1 MFKVY
6 ILTRSAVVTYL
17 VNCSDIILRLYYL
30 KIGFRNARHIN
41 SLSHCKDM
49 LHRSLKSKVVYKASC
64 SRDCDNFYMDETK
77 RRLHDR
83 KTEHFK
89 APTKSCQA
97 SAIADHITS
106 TGHNIKWD
114 NVLIFTNREFG

>member
-49 LHRSLKSKVVYKASC
+49 LNRYLKSKVVYKASC
-64 SRDCDNFYMDETK
+64 SGNCDNFYMGETK
-77 RRLHDR
+77 RRLHDS

-89 APTKSCQA
+89 ALTKSCQT

-106 TGHNIKWD
+106 TGHNIKWEH
-114 NVLIFTNREFG
+114 VF

>member
-49 LHRSLKSKVVYKASC
+49 LNRSLKSKVVYKASC
-64 SRDCDNFYMDETK
+64 WDCDDFYIGKTK

-83 KTEHFK
+83 KTDHFK
-89 APTKSCQA
+89 ALKKSCQA
-97 SAIADHITS
+97 SAITDHITS
-106 TGHNIKWD
+106 AGHNIKSGT
-114 NVLIFTNREFG
+114 IFKC